1 MREWIIKRHREHRKQ
16 DTELRQSKQKTQH
29 RQSKISNTYGHL
41 QKPRVKLGVCERLE
55 VLFRMWSSRE
65 NTKKKQ
71 KQKQKQNN
79 SMNHKASY
87 TDSNFLKWM
96 PKYEGVA
103 EKIKLASDINKHVMY
118 HSPGKDNFW
127 LGSYS
132 SPLYFLLFAFVSC
145 L

>member
-55 VLFRMWSSRE
+55 VLFRMRSSRE

-87 TDSNFLKWM
+87 TDSNLLK
-96 PKYEGVA
+96 
-103 EKIKLASDINKHVMY
+103 
-118 HSPGKDNFW
+118 
-127 LGSYS
+127 
-132 SPLYFLLFAFVSC
+132 
-145 L
+145 

>member
-55 VLFRMWSSRE
+55 VLFRMRSNRE
-65 NTKKKQ
+65 NTKGQKKN
-71 KQKQKQNN
+71 KKQKQNN

-87 TDSNFLKWM
+87 TDSNFLK
-96 PKYEGVA
+96 
-103 EKIKLASDINKHVMY
+103 
-118 HSPGKDNFW
+118 
-127 LGSYS
+127 
-132 SPLYFLLFAFVSC
+132 
-145 L
+145 

>member
-41 QKPRVKLGVCERLE
+41 QKPGVKLGVCERLE
-55 VLFRMWSSRE
+55 VLFRMRSSRE
-65 NTKKKQ
+65 NKKKKQ

-87 TDSNFLKWM
+87 TDSNFLK
-96 PKYEGVA
+96 
-103 EKIKLASDINKHVMY
+103 
-118 HSPGKDNFW
+118 
-127 LGSYS
+127 
-132 SPLYFLLFAFVSC
+132 
-145 L
+145 